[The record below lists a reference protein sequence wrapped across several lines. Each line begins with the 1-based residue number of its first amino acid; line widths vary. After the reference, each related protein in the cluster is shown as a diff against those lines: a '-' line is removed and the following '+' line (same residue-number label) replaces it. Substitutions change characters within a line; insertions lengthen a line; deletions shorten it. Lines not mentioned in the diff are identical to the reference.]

1 MKTITPKLKKYIEKS
16 VLAVG
21 TTSLKQ
27 PHVIAVSCVNV
38 LSKNKVIIT
47 DNFMHKTI
55 KNIKKNNKIS
65 LCLWGNQGGYEL
77 KGSTN
82 YYNKGRWLDFV
93 KAMKKNKGLPAK
105 GAIIVNIKNI
115 SKLA

>member
-1 MKTITPKLKKYIEKS
+1 MKNITPKLKKYIEKS

-21 TTSLKQ
+21 TEYSKQ

-47 DNFMHKTI
+47 DNFMSKTTR
-55 KNIKKNNKIS
+55 NIKKNNKIS
-65 LCLWGNQGGYEL
+65 LCLWGNQGGYEIT
-77 KGSTN
+77 GTAD
-82 YYNKGRWLDFV
+82 YYNKGKWAEFV
-93 KAMKKNKGLPAK
+93 KSMKENRGLPAK